1 VWRRTDA
8 VYKRL
13 PALGHERHVARDR
26 FLFELSRSYEWG
38 KMLRWQA
45 EKFMAGDRS
54 RKTLMS
60 RNNAMRPPVS
70 SVKMLERNS
79 TKDAD
84 VIQEFFVPIPRF
96 MSFMEDMRRML
107 VEDDTNLLGVTLRY
121 VKANDE
127 TALSYAPN
135 EDAFAV
141 IVYFNELR
149 STEGRNRGDKLIN
162 RLNYLSLECEG
173 TFYLTYVRDLAMED
187 LRQAYPGIDEF
198 FQKKHAMDPEN
209 RFTSRFFEMYGK
221 QRLARK
227 AASGS

>member
-1 VWRRTDA
+1 
-8 VYKRL
+8 
-13 PALGHERHVARDR
+13 
-26 FLFELSRSYEWG
+26 
-38 KMLRWQA
+38 MLRWQA